1 MYDSMVVFKRGRHT
15 LKQAPQIGRPDFPL
29 RVQRLTGA
37 AREAPKG
44 HVPYEPGM
52 SQTDTSSTQ
61 QSAPLPRKPLD
72 GPAYRDFVADVVRKK
87 FARNYLEVGVR
98 DAKTLAG
105 VDCPAIGVDPNFT
118 ITVNPVGRKRVLHL
132 YQMTSDEFFR
142 DHDPRNVLGGAVD
155 VAFLDGLHVFEYLLR
170 DFINTERVCDRNSL
184 ILLDDCLPVNIEMT
198 ERLHRPEL
206 RKDKAIA
213 GWWTGDVWKVV
224 SILRELRP
232 DLKITPVN
240 VRPTGSIMVSNLDPS
255 STVLYDR
262 YFEILDRYRPIVFT
276 QALYEAYWVANKPM
290 PARAIT
296 EDFSLSLFARA

>member
-1 MYDSMVVFKRGRHT
+1 
-15 LKQAPQIGRPDFPL
+15 
-29 RVQRLTGA
+29 
-37 AREAPKG
+37 
-44 HVPYEPGM
+44 M
-52 SQTDTSSTQ
+52 SQTDTSSPP

-72 GPAYRDFVADVVRKK
+72 GPPYRDFVAEIVRKK

-98 DAKTLAG
+98 DARTLAG
-105 VDCPAIGVDPNFT
+105 IDCPTIGVDPAFT
-118 ITVNPVGRKRVLHL
+118 IAVDPVGKKRILHL

-142 DHDPRNVLGGAVD
+142 DHDPRAIFGAPVD

-170 DFINTERVCDRNSL
+170 DFINTERVCDRNSV

-198 ERLHRPEL
+198 ERVHRPEL
-206 RKDKAIA
+206 RQDKPIA

-232 DLKITPVN
+232 DLRITPVN

-262 YFEILDRYRPIVFT
+262 YFEILDRYRPIFFT
-276 QALYEAYWVANKPM
+276 EGLYEAYWATNKPV
-290 PARAIT
+290 AASAIT
-296 EDFSLSLFARA
+296 ENFNLSLFARA